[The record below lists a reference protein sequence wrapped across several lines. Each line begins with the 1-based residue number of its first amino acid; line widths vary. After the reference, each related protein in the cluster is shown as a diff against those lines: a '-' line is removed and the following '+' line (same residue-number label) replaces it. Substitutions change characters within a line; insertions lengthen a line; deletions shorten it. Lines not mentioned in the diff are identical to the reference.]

1 MHILFVGKCSPA
13 HTINSIIEKTGK
25 NPGIQIVK
33 FSRLILEGFVHNNN
47 KVNVLSNIITEQTI
61 FSRHHEECFED
72 IQYTYL
78 PTIRV
83 PIVCQLFYILS
94 SFIYTIKWAL
104 RTKGDKI
111 ILCDIFAN
119 SSSKGS
125 VAAAK
130 LLNIPKCMMLT
141 DMIAPPV
148 TIAKDTRKWWW
159 NMFFKMRVHSQQNS
173 IKQYD
178 GFVFLTKYMNDKY
191 NPLQKPYIVMEGS
204 VDYKFKSQP
213 ILQTNAPRIVMYA
226 GAVEAEYGFDTL
238 LKAFMELPI
247 KDVELHIYGDGK
259 FIQQLLA
266 YQEQDTRIKYMGVVS
281 NEDIIKAEQQ
291 ATLLVNPRLS
301 NQELVK
307 YSFPSKTTEYMLSG
321 TPVLTTKLCG
331 IPEEYYSH
339 LYTFDEESIEG
350 FKDKLLET
358 LSLTSGELQ
367 QKGMKAQRFV
377 LENKSNIKQAHR
389 IEQFFEEIIAS
400 KRKE

>member
-1 MHILFVGKCSPA
+1 MHILFVGKCCPN

-33 FSRLILEGFVHNNN
+33 FSRLILEGFVHN
-47 KVNVLSNIITEQTI
+47 KIQVNVLTNIVTEPAI
-61 FSRHHEECFED
+61 FSPHHEECFED

-78 PTIRV
+78 PTIQI

-94 SFIYTIKWAL
+94 SFIYTLKWAL
-104 RTKGDKI
+104 KTKGDKI

-125 VAAAK
+125 MAAAK
-130 LLNIPKCMMLT
+130 LLNIPKCMILT

-148 TIAKDTRKWWW
+148 TIAKDTTKWWW
-159 NMFFKMRVHSQQNS
+159 NIFFKVRVRSQHNS
-173 IKQYD
+173 IKKYD
-178 GFVFLTKYMNDKY
+178 GFVFLTKYMNNKY

-204 VDYKFKSQP
+204 VDYMFKSQP
-213 ILQTNAPRIVMYA
+213 KLQTNTPRIIMYA
-226 GAVEAEYGFDTL
+226 GAIEAEYGFDTL
-238 LKAFMELPI
+238 LKAFIELPI

-259 FIQQLLA
+259 FINQLLM
-266 YQEQDTRIKYMGVVS
+266 YQEQDARIKYMGVVS
-281 NEDIIKAEQQ
+281 NEEIIKAEQQ

-331 IPEEYYSH
+331 IPEEYYPY
-339 LYTFDEESIEG
+339 LYTFDEETIDG
-350 FKDKLLET
+350 FKEKIEEI
-358 LSLTSGELQ
+358 LSLSNEELH
-367 QKGMKAQRFV
+367 QKGTTAQAWV
-377 LENKSNIKQAHR
+377 LNNKNNIKQAQR
-389 IEQFFEEIIAS
+389 IEHFFEELIVNNP
-400 KRKE
+400 K

>member
-13 HTINSIIEKTGK
+13 HTINSIIQKTGK

-47 KVNVLSNIITEQTI
+47 KINVLSNIITEQAI

-148 TIAKDTRKWWW
+148 TIAKDTSKWWW

-204 VDYKFKSQP
+204 VDYKFNSQP
-213 ILQTNAPRIVMYA
+213 ILQTYAPRIVMYA

-358 LSLTSGELQ
+358 LSLTSEELQ
-367 QKGMKAQRFV
+367 QKGLDAQRFV

>member
-1 MHILFVGKCSPA
+1 MHILFVGKCSPT
-13 HTINSIIEKTGK
+13 HTINKIIQQTGK

-33 FSRLILEGFVHNNN
+33 FSRLILEGFVHNNSQ
-47 KVNVLSNIITEQTI
+47 VTVLSNIVSEPTI

-78 PTIRV
+78 PTIQV

-104 RTKGDKI
+104 KTKGDKI

-119 SSSKGS
+119 SSSKGG

-130 LLNIPKCMMLT
+130 LLNIPKCMILT

-148 TIAKDTRKWWW
+148 TIAKDTSKWWW
-159 NMFFKMRVHSQQNS
+159 NMFFKMRVRSQHKS

-178 GFVFLTKYMNDKY
+178 GFVFLTKYMNDQY

-213 ILQTNAPRIVMYA
+213 KQPSGASRIVMYA

-238 LKAFMELPI
+238 LKAFMELAI

-266 YQEQDTRIKYMGVVS
+266 YQEQDARVKYMGVVS
-281 NEDIIKAEQQ
+281 NEEIIQAEQQ

-331 IPEEYYSH
+331 IPDEYYSH
-339 LYTFDEESIEG
+339 LYTFDEESVEG
-350 FKDKLLET
+350 FKAKLQET
-358 LSLTSGELQ
+358 LSLASDELQ
-367 QKGMKAQRFV
+367 QKGMAAQRFV

-389 IEQFFEEIIAS
+389 IEQFFEEIIAN
-400 KRKE
+400 K

>member
-1 MHILFVGKCSPA
+1 MHILFVGKCSPT
-13 HTINSIIEKTGK
+13 HTINSIIQKTGK

-33 FSRLILEGFVHNNN
+33 FSRLILEGFVHNNSQ
-47 KVNVLSNIITEQTI
+47 VDVLSNIVREPAL
-61 FSRHHEECFED
+61 FSRHHEECFEE
-72 IQYTYL
+72 IHYTYL
-78 PTIRV
+78 PTIQV
-83 PIVCQLFYILS
+83 PIVCQLVYILS

-104 RTKGDKI
+104 KTKGDKI
-111 ILCDIFAN
+111 ILCDIFAS

-130 LLNIPKCMMLT
+130 LLNIPKCMILT

-148 TIAKDTRKWWW
+148 TIAKDTSKWWW
-159 NMFFKMRVHSQQNS
+159 NMFFRMRVRSQHNS

-204 VDYKFKSQP
+204 VDYMFESQP
-213 ILQTNAPRIVMYA
+213 KLPIGASRIVMYA

-238 LKAFMELPI
+238 LKAFMELEM

-259 FIQQLLA
+259 FIKQLLA
-266 YQEQDTRIKYMGVVS
+266 YQEQDVRIKYMGVVS
-281 NEDIIKAEQQ
+281 NEEIIKAEQQ

-331 IPEEYYSH
+331 IPEEYYPH
-339 LYTFDEESIEG
+339 LYTFDEESVKG
-350 FKDKLLET
+350 FRDKLQET
-358 LSLTSGELQ
+358 LSLASDELQ
-367 QKGMKAQRFV
+367 QKGMAAQRFV
-377 LENKSNIKQAHR
+377 LENKSNIKQAQR
-389 IEQFFEEIIAS
+389 IEQFFEEIIAN
-400 KRKE
+400 K

>member
-1 MHILFVGKCSPA
+1 MHILFVGKCCPS
-13 HTINSIIEKTGK
+13 HTINTIIQKTGK

-33 FSRLILEGFVHNNN
+33 FSRLILEGFVHNNS
-47 KVNVLSNIITEQTI
+47 KVNVLSNIITEQAI
-61 FSRHHEECFED
+61 FSRHHKECFEN

-78 PTIRV
+78 PTIQV

-104 RTKGDKI
+104 KTKGDKI

-130 LLNIPKCMMLT
+130 LLNIPTCMMLT

-148 TIAKDTRKWWW
+148 TIAKDTSKWWW
-159 NMFFKMRVHSQQNS
+159 NIFFKMRVRSQRNS

-213 ILQTNAPRIVMYA
+213 KLTPSASRIVMYA
-226 GAVEAEYGFDTL
+226 GAIEAEYGFDTL

-259 FIQQLLA
+259 FVKQVLA
-266 YQEQDTRIKYMGVVS
+266 YQEQDARIKYKGVVS
-281 NEDIIKAEQQ
+281 NEEIIKAEQQ

-339 LYTFDEESIEG
+339 LFTFEEESEQG
-350 FKDKLLET
+350 FRDKLLET
-358 LSLTSGELQ
+358 LSFPSDELQ
-367 QKGMKAQRFV
+367 LKGMTAQKFV
-377 LENKSNIKQAHR
+377 LENKSNIKQAQH
-389 IEQFFEEIIAS
+389 IQHFFEEIITNN
-400 KRKE
+400 RK

>member
-13 HTINSIIEKTGK
+13 HTINSIIQKTGK

-47 KVNVLSNIITEQTI
+47 KVNVISNIITEQAI

-148 TIAKDTRKWWW
+148 TIAKDTSKWWW

-191 NPLQKPYIVMEGS
+191 NPLQKPHIVMEGS
-204 VDYKFKSQP
+204 VDYKFNSQP
-213 ILQTNAPRIVMYA
+213 ILQTYAPRIVMYA

-358 LSLTSGELQ
+358 LSLTSEELQ
-367 QKGMKAQRFV
+367 QKGLDAQRFV

>member
-13 HTINSIIEKTGK
+13 HTINSIIQKTGK

-47 KVNVLSNIITEQTI
+47 KVNVISNIITEQAI

-78 PTIRV
+78 PPIRV

-148 TIAKDTRKWWW
+148 TIAKDTSKWWW

-204 VDYKFKSQP
+204 VDYKFNSQP
-213 ILQTNAPRIVMYA
+213 ILQTYAPRIVMYA

-358 LSLTSGELQ
+358 LSLTSEELQ
-367 QKGMKAQRFV
+367 QKGLDAQRFV

-389 IEQFFEEIIAS
+389 IEQFFEEISAS

>member
-13 HTINSIIEKTGK
+13 HTINSIIQKTGK

-47 KVNVLSNIITEQTI
+47 KVNVISNIITEQAI

-78 PTIRV
+78 PPIRV

-148 TIAKDTRKWWW
+148 TIAKDTSKWWW

-204 VDYKFKSQP
+204 VDYKFNSQP
-213 ILQTNAPRIVMYA
+213 ILQTYAPRIVMYA

-358 LSLTSGELQ
+358 LSLTSEELQ
-367 QKGMKAQRFV
+367 QKGLDAQRFV

>member
-1 MHILFVGKCSPA
+1 MHRLFVGKCSPA
-13 HTINSIIEKTGK
+13 HTINSIIQKTGK

-47 KVNVLSNIITEQTI
+47 KINVLSNIITEQAI

-148 TIAKDTRKWWW
+148 TIAKDTSKWWW

-204 VDYKFKSQP
+204 VDYKFNSQP
-213 ILQTNAPRIVMYA
+213 ILQTYAPRIVMYA

-358 LSLTSGELQ
+358 LSLTSEELQ
-367 QKGMKAQRFV
+367 QKGLDAQRFV

>member
-1 MHILFVGKCSPA
+1 MHILFVGKCSPT
-13 HTINSIIEKTGK
+13 HTINAIIQKTGK

-47 KVNVLSNIITEQTI
+47 KVNVISNIITEQAI

-78 PTIRV
+78 PTIQV
-83 PIVCQLFYILS
+83 PILCQLFYILS

-148 TIAKDTRKWWW
+148 TIAKDTSKWWW
-159 NMFFKMRVHSQQNS
+159 NTFFKMRVRSQHNS

-178 GFVFLTKYMNDKY
+178 GFVFLTQYMNNKY

-213 ILQTNAPRIVMYA
+213 ILPTHASRVVMYA

-247 KDVELHIYGDGK
+247 KDVKLHIYGDGK
-259 FIQQLLA
+259 FIKQLLA
-266 YQEQDTRIKYMGVVS
+266 YQEQDARIKYMGVVS
-281 NEDIIKAEQQ
+281 NEEIIQAEQQ
-291 ATLLVNPRLS
+291 ATILVNPRLS

-331 IPEEYYSH
+331 IPEEYYPH
-339 LYTFDEESIEG
+339 LYTFDEESVEG
-350 FKDKLLET
+350 FKNKLLET
-358 LSLTSGELQ
+358 LSLTNDELR
-367 QKGMKAQRFV
+367 QKGLDAQRFV
-377 LENKSNIKQAHR
+377 LENKNNIKQAQR
-389 IEQFFEEIIAS
+389 VEQFFEEIIANN
-400 KRKE
+400 RK